1 MAHLLILLAL
11 SFVVSAV
18 GWFYFIYFFSIGYG
32 LSISALAVATVV
44 IFWDVM
50 TLPVAILS
58 GVLFIYG
65 IRLALY
71 LLLRERRSAS
81 YKKILYQ
88 PENTTRKPIFVMFMI
103 WVSCALLYVGQMSP
117 ATFYL
122 NNLAE
127 GAQVIDLWAWIGA
140 VVAALV
146 SLSRWLQMR
155 RRVLPRG

>member
-88 PENTTRKPIFVMFMI
+88 PENTARKPIFVMFMI

-117 ATFYL
+117 AAF
-122 NNLAE
+122 
-127 GAQVIDLWAWIGA
+127 
-140 VVAALV
+140 
-146 SLSRWLQMR
+146 
-155 RRVLPRG
+155 